1 MVMNNKLHIDL
12 RLFAGILVLT
22 LVLGLA
28 LGVLIALELRPEP
41 TTPTVTNPTEADPTE
56 NAPTDTAPTDTAPT
70 DTTPPET
77 STGPTL
83 PPNPFDSDD
92 FTYGE
97 NGYLTTDAGVAIPGI
112 DVSEHQQHIDWEQV
126 KASGIEFVM
135 IRVGWRGQT
144 QGLITEDT
152 LAQEYYAGAKAAG
165 LKIGAYFFSQ
175 AISPEEAI
183 DEAEY
188 MLEMIRDW
196 EVDMPLVYD
205 WEPISPTDRT
215 AVVDSAL
222 LTQCVRSFCDTVDD
236 AGYRPMVY
244 FNSFLADTLLQL
256 DDVKDYPFWLALYTH
271 EMDYPHAVEMWQYS
285 CTGQVPGIAL
295 PVDLDL
301 WFPESQS

>member
-1 MVMNNKLHIDL
+1 MIMDTKLNIDL

-28 LGVLIALELRPEP
+28 LGVLISLELRPDLTIP
-41 TTPTVTNPTEADPTE
+41 TGAMPPEA
-56 NAPTDTAPTDTAPT
+56 NAPVSNIPEG
-70 DTTPPET
+70 TPPET
-77 STGPTL
+77 TTGPTL
-83 PPNPFDSDD
+83 PPNPFGPDD

-97 NGYLTTDAGVAIPGI
+97 NGYLTTEAGTAIPGI

-135 IRVGWRGQT
+135 IRVGWRGQA
-144 QGLITEDT
+144 QGMITADT

-175 AISPEEAI
+175 AISAEEAI

-205 WEPISPTDRT
+205 WEPLSPTDRT
-215 AVVDSAL
+215 SVADSAL
-222 LTQCVRSFCDTVDD
+222 LTQCVRGFCDTVAT

-256 DDVKDYPFWLALYTH
+256 GDVKDYPFWLAMYTH